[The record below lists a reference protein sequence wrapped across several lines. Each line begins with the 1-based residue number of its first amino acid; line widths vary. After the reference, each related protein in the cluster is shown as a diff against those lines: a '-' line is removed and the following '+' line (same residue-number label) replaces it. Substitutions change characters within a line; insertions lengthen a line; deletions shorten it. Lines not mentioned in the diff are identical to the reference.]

1 MSLVTLGPE
10 AVSLLVLA
18 PVVGSFLGVVVH
30 RLPEGDAIG
39 WSRSRCEC
47 CGAILAPRDLVPLIS
62 WAAMLGRCRHC
73 RQRLGWFYPAIE
85 IAALLIALIAVAVD
99 GTPGAWL
106 DCLLGWWLLALAW
119 IDLRQGVLP
128 DLLTL
133 PLIVAGLAAATLFDP
148 DTLLDR
154 ALGAVFGYLALRGI
168 AAMYRAVR
176 QRDGLGGGDAK
187 LVSAV
192 GAWLGLTVLP
202 QVILAAGLGGV
213 ITAAAL
219 RLGGIRLHAHSAL
232 PFGPFLALPTWLLWV
247 FGPVAL

>member
-1 MSLVTLGPE
+1 MRLGTLGPE

-18 PVVGSFLGVVVH
+18 PVIGSFLGVVVR

-62 WAAMLGRCRHC
+62 WAATFGRCRHC

-85 IAALLIALIAVAVD
+85 IAALLIALIAVAID
-99 GTPGAWL
+99 GTPRAWL

-133 PLIVAGLAAATLFDP
+133 PLIVAGLAAAAFFDP
-148 DTLLDR
+148 DTLIDR
-154 ALGAVFGYLALRGI
+154 ALGAVFGYLALRGLATI
-168 AAMYRAVR
+168 YRVVR

-187 LVSAV
+187 LLSAI
-192 GAWLGLTVLP
+192 GAWLGLTALP
-202 QVILAAGLGGV
+202 QVILAAALGGLL
-213 ITAAAL
+213 TAGAV
-219 RLGGIRLHAHSAL
+219 RLGGIRLHASSAL
-232 PFGPFLALPTWLLWV
+232 PFGPFLALPTWVVWV
-247 FGPVAL
+247 CRSVSL